1 MTDTPPPPT
10 KHNEDDELDLL
21 MLARVLWAGKWRV
34 LFYGILG
41 VMLCVVYLLNTKP
54 TFSADAL
61 LQLEQKSG
69 GLALPQGLE
78 GLVDDS
84 PLGDTEIRIVL
95 SRLTLAKVV
104 AELNL
109 DWSAQPKLAPVFGTF
124 LARFAVPLP
133 EHELLTPYARP
144 GDSIE
149 LGFLQVPPDWL
160 GEEFELVFLGDGRF
174 ETILPDGDTLEGKV
188 GEMLSDP
195 EKGFSLKVLSLSA
208 TVGRH
213 FELVQEHELTAIDDM
228 RDSLSIGEA
237 GRKTGILMLTYR
249 HTDPL
254 MAKRILQAITQS
266 YVGQNAARAAA
277 EADSSLGFIEG
288 QLPDTRAV
296 VEAAE
301 QALNRFMEEQ
311 QTIDIGFESENLL
324 TQIASVENQLTAL
337 LSQEDKLLERYM
349 PNHPEM
355 QLLIAQRE
363 RLEDRLKDLRLQVV
377 ELPETQQE
385 IIKLNRDLELAQIAH
400 TELLK
405 RAQEIRVL
413 RASSIGNVRIVDDA
427 ATAIRPIAPRMFV
440 LLPGSLLF
448 GLVFGAGLVFLR
460 HIRRNA
466 IQSPQEIEAI
476 GLAVFAT
483 INRSALAEKFGKNR
497 KRQPILA
504 LVAPDAIE
512 VESIRSLRS
521 GLHFTMFDAANKA
534 FAITSAAPGAGKS
547 FISTN
552 LAVVSAQ
559 AGQKVCLI
567 DCDMRRGLLYRSFG
581 LEKGH
586 AGLAEHL
593 VGDISLSEALQDTAV
608 DGLSFITCGRYPPN
622 PSELLVNKNFGKL
635 LEDLEQDY
643 DLILLDCPPILAVT
657 DPAIIGRTAGTLGF
671 VVKFDATSIAELEAS
686 QRALETSGAKISGV
700 ILNGFD
706 PQKARAAGASS
717 YTYSYDY
724 KTRS

>member
-1 MTDTPPPPT
+1 MTDIKP

-21 MLARVLWAGKWRV
+21 MLARVLWAGKWRMV
-34 LFYGILG
+34 FYGLLG
-41 VMLCVVYLLNTKP
+41 VTLCVVYLLNTKP
-54 TFSADAL
+54 TFLADAL
-61 LQLEQKSG
+61 LQLEEKSG
-69 GLALPQGLE
+69 GLALPEGLE

-104 AELNL
+104 ADLNL

-124 LARFAVPLP
+124 FARFDVPLP
-133 EHELLTPYARP
+133 AHELLTPYARP
-144 GDSIE
+144 GDMIE
-149 LGFLQVPPDWL
+149 LGFLQVPPEWL
-160 GEEFELVFLGDGRF
+160 GEAFDLVYLGDATF
-174 ETILPDGDTLEGKV
+174 EVILPDGDTLEGHV
-188 GEMLSDP
+188 GQMLSEAD
-195 EKGFSLKVLSLSA
+195 KGFSLEILSLSA

-213 FELVQEHELTAIDDM
+213 FELVQEHELTAIEDM
-228 RDSLSIGEA
+228 RDNLSIGEA
-237 GRKTGILMLTYR
+237 GRQTGILMLTYT
-249 HTDPL
+249 HTNPL
-254 MAKRILQAITQS
+254 MAKRVLQAITQS

-288 QLPDTRAV
+288 QLPETRGAV
-296 VEAAE
+296 ETAE

-324 TQIASVENQLTAL
+324 TQITTVENQLTAL
-337 LSQEDKLLERYM
+337 LGEEDRLLERYTA
-349 PNHPEM
+349 NHPEF
-355 QLLIAQRE
+355 QLLLAQRV

-377 ELPETQQE
+377 ELPETQQD
-385 IIKLNRDLELAQIAH
+385 IIKLNRDLELAQITH
-400 TELLK
+400 TEMLK

-483 INRSALAEKFGKNR
+483 INRSALAEKHAKNR
-497 KRQPILA
+497 KQQPILA

-512 VESIRSLRS
+512 VEAIRSLRS

-567 DCDMRRGLLYRSFG
+567 DCDMRRGMLYRSFG
-581 LEKGH
+581 LKKGH

-593 VGDISLSEALQDTAV
+593 VGDIDLNEALQDTAI
-608 DGLSFITCGRYPPN
+608 DGLSFMNCGRYPPN

-635 LEDLEQDY
+635 LENLEQDF

-657 DPAIIGRTAGTLGF
+657 DPAIIGRAAGTLGF
-671 VVKFDATSIAELEAS
+671 VVHFDTTSIAELEAS
-686 QRALETSGAKISGV
+686 QRALETSGAKINGV

-706 PQKARAAGASS
+706 PQKARAAGANS

-724 KTRS
+724 KTRT